1 MFRTLAVEDFHQA
14 RRKANLEKILARLS
28 KRDVDLLSYEEVRSR
43 LRATEGS
50 KRELKEVPMDAII
63 GSVGRYTDFTRSFLP
78 QFDEDMDRWTRVHT
92 AMTSDHGLPPI
103 EVYQVGEVFFVLD
116 GHHRVS
122 IAHQMGAP
130 SIEAYV
136 RQVTTKVPL
145 STEDRPDDLILKS
158 EYADF
163 LERTQLDKLR
173 PDADLLATRPGQYQV
188 IEEHISV
195 HHHFMSMNQDREV
208 PYEEAVVH
216 WYDKVYRPI
225 VEVIQERGILRDF
238 PGRTET
244 DLFLWISEHRAALEE
259 VLEWKIDPATAAE
272 DLVDEF
278 SPGPVKSASR
288 LGKKFL
294 DMVTP
299 DSLES
304 GPAPGKWR
312 RDVSTSHRGD
322 RLFIDVLAP
331 VSGEGQSWYALEQA
345 THIVRQEG
353 GRLRGLLVLPSD
365 NKKQRQRSQ
374 AVQAEF
380 ELRCQNA
387 GVEGS
392 LVMEVGNI
400 ARKICERS
408 RWNDLVV
415 MNLSHPPSKKPI
427 AKLSSGFR
435 TLIRRCPVPIL
446 AVKEKPSRMTKT
458 LLAYD
463 GSPKANEGLFIA
475 TYVACSWKI
484 PLIIVAVNEKGE
496 DTENILDQASHYL
509 EKRGVEAQL
518 LSKSGKVAETI
529 LQTAYEEE
537 ADWIIMGGY
546 GMNPLVEVAL
556 GSAVDQVLRESE
568 IPILICR

>member
-14 RRKANLEKILARLS
+14 RRKANLEKILARFS

-50 KRELKEVPMDAII
+50 KRELKEIPMDAII

-78 QFDEDMDRWTRVHT
+78 QFDEDKDRWTRVHT

-145 STEDRPDDLILKS
+145 SPEDRPDDLILKS

-173 PDADLLATRPGQYQV
+173 PDADLLVTRPGQYQV

-208 PYEEAVVH
+208 FYEEAVVH
-216 WYDKVYRPI
+216 WYDKVYRPV

-244 DLFLWISEHRAALEE
+244 DLFLWISEHRTALEE
-259 VLEWKIDPATAAE
+259 ALEWKIDPATAAE
-272 DLVDEF
+272 DLVVEF
-278 SPGPVKSASR
+278 SPGPFKSASR
-288 LGKKFL
+288 LGKKLL

-312 RDVSTSHRGD
+312 REVSTSHRGD
-322 RLFIDVLAP
+322 RLFLDVLAP
-331 VSGEGQSWYALEQA
+331 ISGEEQSWYALEQA
-345 THIVRQEG
+345 TQVVRREG

-365 NKKQRQRSQ
+365 NKKDRRRSQ
-374 AVQAEF
+374 AVQAEL

-392 LVMEVGNI
+392 LAIEVGNI

-446 AVKEKPSRMTKT
+446 AVKERPSRLTKT

-509 EKRGVEAQL
+509 EKRGVEAQH
-518 LSKSGKVAETI
+518 LSKSGKVAESI
-529 LQTAYEEE
+529 LQTAYEKEV
-537 ADWIIMGGY
+537 DWIIMGGY

-568 IPILICR
+568 IPVLICR